1 MHLNHPIGS
10 AAGCGCG
17 CCTYHR
23 REIHS
28 AHFRTFP
35 SWASRALCSARSTR
49 SLAAASSAAFP
60 AKHRQQQSCKPHAQ
74 LLSVAVPRRQTGQAE
89 ATHGFRPSPS
99 RESSRALSVPHGDLS
114 LSLPLSREGE
124 REREGE
130 RGGGPP
136 PTSSPCHPLATPDRP
151 PRAGLQPSPAQQQ
164 GEKLSETGSA
174 MTAQQQQLPQ
184 REINRGHALTHV
196 HARARAHTH
205 THAHVHTH
213 ARTQAG
219 AHTQLTN

>member
-124 REREGE
+124 RERGRE
-130 RGGGPP
+130 RGGGGPP

-174 MTAQQQQLPQ
+174 MTAQQQQHS
-184 REINRGHALTHV
+184 RSGRSIRRTHTYTRT
-196 HARARAHTH
+196 HTRARAHA
-205 THAHVHTH
+205 HARTRTH
-213 ARTQAG
+213 ARR
-219 AHTQLTN
+219 

>member
-1 MHLNHPIGS
+1 MDASQPSDWLCGWVRLWLLHVPS
-10 AAGCGCG
+10 A
-17 CCTYHR
+17 R
-23 REIHS
+23 D
-28 AHFRTFP
+28 P
-35 SWASRALCSARSTR
+35 QRALPNLPQLGFARPLFRALTR
-49 SLAAASSAAFP
+49 SFAAASSAAFP

-124 REREGE
+124 RERGRE
-130 RGGGPP
+130 RGGGGPP

-174 MTAQQQQLPQ
+174 MTAQQQQHS
-184 REINRGHALTHV
+184 RSGRSIRRTHTYTRT
-196 HARARAHTH
+196 HTRARAHA
-205 THAHVHTH
+205 HARTRTH
-213 ARTQAG
+213 ARR
-219 AHTQLTN
+219 

>member
-124 REREGE
+124 RERGRE
-130 RGGGPP
+130 RGGEVHPQPQALAIPSPP
-136 PTSSPCHPLATPDRP
+136 LIGRPVLVSSPRL
-151 PRAGLQPSPAQQQ
+151 PSNREKSFQRQ
-164 GEKLSETGSA
+164 G
-174 MTAQQQQLPQ
+174 
-184 REINRGHALTHV
+184 
-196 HARARAHTH
+196 AR
-205 THAHVHTH
+205 
-213 ARTQAG
+213 
-219 AHTQLTN
+219 